1 MWWKI
6 YESLNLFG
14 GTLNFIGDDL
24 EDMIEIRYPDGMLID
39 VGKYDDIYCIIVVL
53 SDDRDWWQN
62 LLLELPVTDK
72 KDLYRR
78 IQETII
84 RFRNC

>member
-24 EDMIEIRYPDGMLID
+24 EDMIEIRYPDDMLID

-53 SDDRDWWQN
+53 LDDQDGWQH
-62 LLLELPVTDK
+62 LLLELPVADK
-72 KDLYRR
+72 KDLYRQYKR
-78 IQETII
+78 QL
-84 RFRNC
+84 

>member
-39 VGKYDDIYCIIVVL
+39 VGKYEDTYCIIVVL
-53 SDDRDWWQN
+53 SDDPDGWQN